1 MPSRYRAV
9 ITVVVRLEIIVS
21 PFTKINR
28 VKSPVFYSVVAAVF
42 VTLGAGGATAV
53 VQHKDVVLDV
63 DGEQRAFGT
72 MNSNVGDILAAAGY
86 TVDENDV
93 VAPAVDS
100 SVSDG
105 DTIVLRQAR
114 ELRLTVDGEERSV
127 WTTALTVDEALDQ
140 FRLSDDAYVSA
151 SRSHRL
157 PLDGAD
163 LEVVNPK
170 TVRFADNGAPA
181 AEVRVAVPTV
191 AEFLESQG
199 TKLEQADSV
208 TPALDSQLEEGM
220 EVVVTRD
227 RTESRTENL
236 PIAPPENRVDDPNM
250 LEGEA
255 AVSDPGAPGE
265 RSVTFDVHTVNGVEV
280 GRAETASKVLVEP
293 RPVVVRVGTKPK
305 PAVPASGR
313 GSTWDALAQCEAT
326 GNWAINTGNGFYG
339 GLQFTQQTWA
349 GFGGTQYAP
358 RADLAT
364 REQQIA
370 VAEKVQAAQGWGA
383 WPSCTSKLGLR

>member
-1 MPSRYRAV
+1 M
-9 ITVVVRLEIIVS
+9 S
-21 PFTKINR
+21 PFIKINR
-28 VKSPVFYSVVAAVF
+28 IKSPVFFAVVAALF
-42 VTLGAGGATAV
+42 VTLGAGGITAL
-53 VQHKDVVLDV
+53 VQHKDVTLDI
-63 DGEQRAFGT
+63 DGEHRAFGT
-72 MNSNVGDILAAAGY
+72 MSSNVGDILAAAGY
-86 TVDENDV
+86 EVKEHDV

-100 SVSDG
+100 AVSDG

-114 ELRLTVDGEERSV
+114 EVELTVDGEQRSV
-127 WTTALTVDEALDQ
+127 WTTALTVDEALAQ
-140 FRLSDDAYVSA
+140 FQLGEDVYVSA

-157 PLDGAD
+157 PLDGAE

-170 TVRFADNGAPA
+170 TVHFADNGAPA
-181 AEVRVAVPTV
+181 APVRVAAPTV
-191 AEFLESQG
+191 DDFLEVHNVA
-199 TKLEQADSV
+199 LEQADSV
-208 TPALDSQLEEGM
+208 NLPRDAKLEEGM

-227 RTESRTENL
+227 RVESRTETL
-236 PIAPPENRVDDPNM
+236 PVGAPENRIDDPNM
-250 LEGEA
+250 NEGETA
-255 AVSDPGAPGE
+255 LDHPGAPGE

-280 GRAETASKVLVEP
+280 GRTETASHMVTEP
-293 RPVVVRVGTKPK
+293 QPAIVRVGTKPA

-358 RADLAT
+358 RADMAT

-370 VAEKVQAAQGWGA
+370 VAEKVQATQGWGA

>member
-1 MPSRYRAV
+1 M
-9 ITVVVRLEIIVS
+9 S

-28 VKSPVFYSVVAAVF
+28 IKSPVFFALVAALF
-42 VTLGAGGATAV
+42 VTIAAGGITALV
-53 VQHKDVVLDV
+53 KHKDVTLDI

-72 MNSNVGDILAAAGY
+72 MSSNVGDILAAAGY
-86 TVDENDV
+86 QVEEHDV

-100 SVSDG
+100 AVSDG

-114 ELRLTVDGEERSV
+114 EVTLTVDGAERTV
-127 WTTALTVDEALDQ
+127 WTTALTVDEALAQ
-140 FRLSDDAYVSA
+140 FELSDDVYVSA

-157 PLDGAD
+157 PLDGTE
-163 LEVVNPK
+163 LEVVSPK
-170 TVRFADNGAPA
+170 TVQFADNGAPA
-181 AEVRVAVPTV
+181 APVRLAAPTV
-191 AEFLESQG
+191 GEFL
-199 TKLEQADSV
+199 TAHNVALEQADSV
-208 TPALDSQLEEGM
+208 NVPADAALEEGM
-220 EVVVTRD
+220 EIVVTRD
-227 RTESRTENL
+227 RVETRIETL
-236 PIAPPENRVDDPNM
+236 PIEPPQNRVDDPNM
-250 LEGEA
+250 TEGDTA
-255 AVSDPGAPGE
+255 LDNPGAPGE

-280 GRAETASKVLVEP
+280 GRTETASTVLSEP
-293 RPVVVRVGTKPK
+293 QPAILRVGTKPK

-313 GSTWDALAQCEAT
+313 ASTWDALAQCEAT

-358 RADLAT
+358 RADMAT

-383 WPSCTSKLGLR
+383 WPACTSKLGLR

>member
-1 MPSRYRAV
+1 M
-9 ITVVVRLEIIVS
+9 S

-28 VKSPVFYSVVAAVF
+28 AKSPVFYSVVAAML
-42 VTLGAGGATAV
+42 VTVGAGGATAV
-53 VQHKDVVLDV
+53 VQHKDLVLDV
-63 DGEQRAFGT
+63 DGEQRSFGT
-72 MNSNVGDILAAAGY
+72 MSSNVGDILAAAGY
-86 TVDENDV
+86 TVDEHDL

-114 ELRLTVDGEERSV
+114 EVRLSVDGEERTV

-140 FRLSDDAYVSA
+140 FRLSDDVYVSA

-157 PLDGAD
+157 PLEGAD

-170 TVRFADNGAPA
+170 NVRFVDNGAPA
-181 AEVRVAVPTV
+181 VDVRVAAPTV
-191 AEFLESQG
+191 GEFLKAQNAA
-199 TKLEQADSV
+199 LEQADSV
-208 TPALDSQLEEGM
+208 TPALDAPLTDGVEI
-220 EVVVTRD
+220 VVTRD
-227 RTESRTENL
+227 RVESRTENQ

-250 LEGEA
+250 FEGET
-255 AVSDPGAPGE
+255 AVENPGVPGE

-280 GRAETASKVLVEP
+280 GRNETASKTLTEP
-293 RPVVVRVGTKPK
+293 QPAIVRVGTKAK

-313 GSTWDALAQCEAT
+313 ASTWDALAQCEAT

-370 VAEKVQAAQGWGA
+370 IAEKVQAAQGWGA
-383 WPSCTSKLGLR
+383 WPACTSKLGLR

>member
-1 MPSRYRAV
+1 M
-9 ITVVVRLEIIVS
+9 S

-28 VKSPVFYSVVAAVF
+28 IKSPVFFALVAALF
-42 VTLGAGGATAV
+42 VTIAAGGITALV
-53 VQHKDVVLDV
+53 KHKDVTLDI

-72 MNSNVGDILAAAGY
+72 MSSNVGDILAAAGY
-86 TVDENDV
+86 QVEEHDV

-100 SVSDG
+100 AVSDG

-114 ELRLTVDGEERSV
+114 EVTLTVDGAERTV
-127 WTTALTVDEALDQ
+127 WTTALTVDEALAQ
-140 FRLSDDAYVSA
+140 FELNDDVYVSA

-157 PLDGAD
+157 PLDGTE

-170 TVRFADNGAPA
+170 TVQFADNGAPA
-181 AEVRVAVPTV
+181 APVRLAAPTV
-191 AEFLESQG
+191 GEFL
-199 TKLEQADSV
+199 TAHNVALEQADSV
-208 TPALDSQLEEGM
+208 NVPADAALEEGM
-220 EVVVTRD
+220 EIVVTRD
-227 RTESRTENL
+227 RVESRIETL
-236 PIAPPENRVDDPNM
+236 PIEAPQNRVDDPNM
-250 LEGEA
+250 TEGETA
-255 AVSDPGAPGE
+255 LDNPGVPGE

-280 GRAETASKVLVEP
+280 GRTETASTVLTEP
-293 RPVVVRVGTKPK
+293 QPAILRVGTMPK

-313 GSTWDALAQCEAT
+313 ASTWDALAQCEAT

-349 GFGGTQYAP
+349 GFGGTEYAP
-358 RADLAT
+358 RADMAT

>member
-1 MPSRYRAV
+1 M
-9 ITVVVRLEIIVS
+9 S

-28 VKSPVFYSVVAAVF
+28 AKSPVFYSVVAAMF
-42 VTLGAGGATAV
+42 VTLGAGGAAAV

-72 MNSNVGDILAAAGY
+72 MNSKVGDILAAAGY
-86 TVDENDV
+86 TIDENDV

-114 ELRLTVDGEERSV
+114 EIRLTVDGEERSV

-140 FRLSDDAYVSA
+140 FRLSDDVYVSA

-163 LEVVNPK
+163 LEVVTVK

-181 AEVRVAVPTV
+181 SELRIAAPTV
-191 AEFLESQG
+191 ADLLEAQG
-199 TKLEQADSV
+199 AKLEQADSV
-208 TPALDSQLEEGM
+208 TPALDAPLEEGM
-220 EVVVTRD
+220 EVVITRD
-227 RTESRTENL
+227 RIEPRTENH
-236 PIAPPENRVDDPNM
+236 PIAPPEHRVDDPNM
-250 LEGEA
+250 FQGET
-255 AVSDPGAPGE
+255 AVNDPGAPGE
-265 RSVTFDVHTVNGVEV
+265 RAVTFDVHTVNGVEV
-280 GRAETASKVLVEP
+280 GRVETGFTVVTEP
-293 RPVVVRVGTKPK
+293 RPVIVRVGTKPK
-305 PAVPASGR
+305 PAVPVSSRA
-313 GSTWDALAQCEAT
+313 STWDALAQCEAT
-326 GNWAINTGNGFYG
+326 GNWSINTGNGFYG

-370 VAEKVQAAQGWGA
+370 VAEKVQAVQGWGA
-383 WPSCTSKLGLR
+383 WPACTSKLGLR

>member
-1 MPSRYRAV
+1 M
-9 ITVVVRLEIIVS
+9 S

-28 VKSPVFYSVVAAVF
+28 AKSPVFYSVVAAVF

-114 ELRLTVDGEERSV
+114 EVRLTVDGEERSV

-157 PLDGAD
+157 PLDGTD

-181 AEVRVAVPTV
+181 TEVRVAAPTV
-191 AEFLESQG
+191 ADFLETQG
-199 TKLEQADSV
+199 TKLEHADSV
-208 TPALDSQLEEGM
+208 APALDAQLEEGM

-227 RTESRTENL
+227 RIESRTENR
-236 PIAPPENRVDDPNM
+236 PIAPPEHRVDDPNM
-250 LEGEA
+250 FEGET
-255 AVSDPGAPGE
+255 AVDDPGAPGE
-265 RSVTFDVHTVNGVEV
+265 QSVTFDVHTVNGAEV
-280 GRAETASKVLVEP
+280 GRTETASAVLAEP
-293 RPVVVRVGTKPK
+293 RPVVIRVGTKSK

-349 GFGGTQYAP
+349 AFGGTQYAS

>member
-1 MPSRYRAV
+1 M
-9 ITVVVRLEIIVS
+9 S

-28 VKSPVFYSVVAAVF
+28 LKSPVFYSVVAAVF

-181 AEVRVAVPTV
+181 AEVRVAAPTV
-191 AEFLESQG
+191 AEFLEAQG
-199 TKLEQADSV
+199 AKLEQADSV
-208 TPALDSQLEEGM
+208 TLPS
-220 EVVVTRD
+220 TRN
-227 RTESRTENL
+227 SRR
-236 PIAPPENRVDDPNM
+236 AW
-250 LEGEA
+250 
-255 AVSDPGAPGE
+255 
-265 RSVTFDVHTVNGVEV
+265 RSW
-280 GRAETASKVLVEP
+280 SP
-293 RPVVVRVGTKPK
+293 
-305 PAVPASGR
+305 
-313 GSTWDALAQCEAT
+313 AT
-326 GNWAINTGNGFYG
+326 GPSRG
-339 GLQFTQQTWA
+339 
-349 GFGGTQYAP
+349 P
-358 RADLAT
+358 RT
-364 REQQIA
+364 CRSPRRRT
-370 VAEKVQAAQGWGA
+370 A
-383 WPSCTSKLGLR
+383 WTIRTCSRVRPP